1 MAENDLVPVG
11 HSEMYQG
18 VQETSDR
25 SLRMR
30 NVECSLSG
38 VSVSGSGVT
47 GSGGGGILVEGGCSI
62 TDAKESSS

>member
-1 MAENDLVPVG
+1 
-11 HSEMYQG
+11 MYQG

-38 VSVSGSGVT
+38 VRVSGSGVAGSGVT
-47 GSGGGGILVEGGCSI
+47 GSGGGGILVEEGCSI
-62 TDAKESSS
+62 TASKDSPS